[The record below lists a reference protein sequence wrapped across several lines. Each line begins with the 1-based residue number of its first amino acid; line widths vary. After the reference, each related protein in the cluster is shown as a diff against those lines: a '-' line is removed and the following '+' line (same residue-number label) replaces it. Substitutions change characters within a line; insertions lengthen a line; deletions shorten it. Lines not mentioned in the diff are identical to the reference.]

1 MAYCAVYV
9 LSSVAGATL
18 GFHQVNEYTVST
30 DWDVSGNIGGTGV
43 SHSVTWSV
51 IAIRTH
57 SAFL

>member
-1 MAYCAVYV
+1 MYV
-9 LSSVAGATL
+9 LSSVAGVTL

-30 DWDVSGNIGGTGV
+30 DWDVSGNTGGTGV
-43 SHSVTWSV
+43 SHSVTEFV